1 VHWAFR
7 VLAVGVLGYAL
18 VLGLLFVGQRRL
30 LYRPDA
36 TRPVL
41 GDLATLGVGE
51 VTLQTAD
58 GLALLSWYLR
68 PPDGAPVI
76 VYLHGNG
83 GHIGYRAE
91 RIRQFS
97 GAGFGVLMVEYRGY
111 GGNPGLP
118 SEVGLMADA
127 RAALGFLDEQRIGP
141 GQRVLYGESLGSG
154 VAVLVA
160 ARAPVAAL
168 ILESPYTS
176 VSDVAQYHYPFVPVR
191 WLLRDRFDA
200 LAAIGAVAAPSLF
213 LQAEDDHVI
222 PPRFGRALYAAAP
235 EPKRTWSTASGG
247 HNDIGRHGGIA
258 ATIAFVQQQFALPAA
273 NHAAN

>member
-1 VHWAFR
+1 VHWVYRA
-7 VLAVGVLGYAL
+7 LAIGVLGYVL
-18 VLGLLFVGQRRL
+18 VLGLLFIGQRRL
-30 LYRPDA
+30 LYRPDV

-41 GDLATLGVGE
+41 GDLATLGVRE

-68 PPDGAPVI
+68 PPDGAPII

-83 GHIGYRAE
+83 GHIGYRTE
-91 RIRQFS
+91 RIRRFS

-118 SEVGLMADA
+118 SEVGLIADA

-141 GQRVLYGESLGSG
+141 KERVLYGESLGSG

-160 ARAPVAAL
+160 AHTPVAAL

-176 VSDVAQYHYPFVPVR
+176 ISDVAQYHYPFVPVR
-191 WLLRDRFDA
+191 WLLRDPFDA
-200 LAAIGAVAAPSLF
+200 LAAIGAVEAPSLF

-235 EPKRTWSTASGG
+235 EPKKSWSTASGG

-258 ATIAFVQQQFALPAA
+258 AAIAFVQQQFALPAV